1 MSKKSLVNM
10 APGLKIGHCIR
21 YFTDVE
27 NFFKNDYLT
36 RLKSLSGANAL
47 AYFVSRSVT
56 KFENNDYVSS
66 PCSFEK
72 KASVRCCRC
81 RHF

>member
-1 MSKKSLVNM
+1 M
-10 APGLKIGHCIR
+10 APGLKIGHCMR
-21 YFTDVE
+21 HFADVGPC
-27 NFFKNDYLT
+27 FKTDYLT